1 MAVAIDNSTSIKLMN
16 LQIAHCPSAGVSV
29 MTSDNVTVENSIVF
43 GNTWWSTKGESAI
56 QVVDAIGGGKIV
68 VNNNIVHGNRNYMP
82 NYQQSPPPA
91 GVNQTSTYGSSAQFD
106 INDGNGISV
115 ARSTNYTGSFEITR
129 NIVYDNGVNGISVHR
144 LTNNRTKV
152 LVEKNLLFGNGK
164 TSKVN
169 EYRQS
174 AGGILLSSGEKNLN
188 QTATLKNNTVY
199 ITEFPGTTYNC

>member
-1 MAVAIDNSTSIKLMN
+1 M
-16 LQIAHCPSAGVSV
+16 
-29 MTSDNVTVENSIVF
+29 
-43 GNTWWSTKGESAI
+43 
-56 QVVDAIGGGKIV
+56 
-68 VNNNIVHGNRNYMP
+68 
-82 NYQQSPPPA
+82 
-91 GVNQTSTYGSSAQFD
+91 
-106 INDGNGISV
+106 
-115 ARSTNYTGSFEITR
+115 
-129 NIVYDNGVNGISVHR
+129 VHR

>member
-1 MAVAIDNSTSIKLMN
+1 
-16 LQIAHCPSAGVSV
+16 

-68 VNNNIVHGNRNYMP
+68 VKNNIVHGNRNYMP

-129 NIVYDNGVNGISVHR
+129 NIVYDNGVNGISLHR

-188 QTATLKNNTVY
+188 QTATLKNNIVY